1 MRDWKLESDAQRLCN
16 RAVRLGGKLL
26 GQCAAAGSAVG
37 RASLRLDP
45 KLLDDRPPFL
55 GTSTSVGLVLIEL
68 VGGVDREEH
77 GLPLALVRPELL
89 ARSEISVPERAT
101 ANSCKLILALKSA
114 TLHDLTP
121 IPELANSTELGSHL
135 EIFL

>member
-1 MRDWKLESDAQRLCN
+1 MRDWKLESDAQRLRN

-26 GQCAAAGSAVG
+26 GQCAAAGSCRWPRLTPASATISRHQHLG
-37 RASLRLDP
+37 R
-45 KLLDDRPPFL
+45 
-55 GTSTSVGLVLIEL
+55 LVLLIEL
-68 VGGVDREEH
+68 VGDREEH

-114 TLHDLTP
+114 TLHDLQADSGQ
-121 IPELANSTELGSHL
+121 I
-135 EIFL
+135 